1 MALLGLDHQLE
12 CEPLPALLRSPFYWA
27 SQGKGEF
34 AVPVATESPK
44 LNAAVAAASLVSNG
58 MVVGLGSGSTAALM
72 VRRLGERI
80 EQEGLKITAIATSVE
95 TARLAGSL
103 GIPVH
108 ELDTVL
114 ALDINLDGAD
124 EIDPQ
129 FRMIKGR
136 GGALLREKIVAS
148 ASNHR
153 VTMIVAEKRVD
164 RLGSTV
170 AVPVEVSSIGLK
182 HTERRLR
189 LLGCSTTIRRRPDG
203 SSYMTDGGNQIIDCR
218 FNSIDDPESLDREL
232 QCMAGVLDT
241 GFFIGLC
248 DTLIVG
254 TDNGAEQID
263 TGVRPRPTGL
273 SLAAGS

>member
-1 MALLGLDHQLE
+1 V
-12 CEPLPALLRSPFYWA
+12 PAA
-27 SQGKGEF
+27 NQ
-34 AVPVATESPK
+34 SPK
-44 LNAAVAAASLVSNG
+44 VHAAVAAAGLIRHG

-80 EQEGLKITAIATSVE
+80 EQEGLRITAVATSVE
-95 TARLAGSL
+95 TARLASAL
-103 GIPVH
+103 GIAVC
-108 ELDTVL
+108 ELDTVA

-124 EIDPQ
+124 EIDPR

-136 GGALLREKIVAS
+136 GGALLREKIVAC
-148 ASNHR
+148 ASDHR
-153 VTMIVAEKRVD
+153 VTMITPDKRVD

-170 AVPVEVSSIGLK
+170 PVPVEVSSIGLT

-189 LLGCSTTIRRRPDG
+189 LLGCSTTIRRHPDG
-203 SSYMTDGGNQIIDCR
+203 SFYTTDGGNQIVDCR
-218 FNSIDDPESLDREL
+218 FESIDDPEALDREL

-254 TDNGAEQID
+254 NDNGAEQID
-263 TGVRPRPTGL
+263 AGVRPRPAGL
-273 SLAAGS
+273 SRAAGP